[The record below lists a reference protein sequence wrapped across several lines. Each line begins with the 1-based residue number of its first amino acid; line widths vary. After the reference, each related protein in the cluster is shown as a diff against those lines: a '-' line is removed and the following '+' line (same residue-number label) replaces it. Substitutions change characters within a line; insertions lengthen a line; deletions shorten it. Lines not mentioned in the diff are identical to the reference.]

1 MSGVGEAIERT
12 YRDHWGRIQA
22 TLIRFFADFDL
33 AEEAA
38 QEAFALAAE
47 RWAVEGVPQNPRAW
61 IVSTAR
67 HKAIDRVRREA
78 NLRHKQK
85 DIEATFA
92 PDEPAESDPDTIADD
107 LLRLIFTCCH
117 PALALEVQVALTLRT
132 VLGLETGE
140 IARAFLV
147 PETTMAQRLVRAKKK
162 IAGARIPYRVPDPS
176 ELPERLAGVHS
187 AVYLVF
193 NEGYAAT
200 AGEALVRADLC
211 AEAIRLGRLLASL
224 EDDRE
229 TLGLL
234 ALMLLHD
241 ARRATRIDAG
251 GVPILLADQDR
262 ARWDRVQIAEALPL
276 VERAMAS
283 DEPGP
288 YALQAAIAATHCRAD
303 LAPATDWSEILRLYD
318 VMSRLYPSPVV
329 ELNRAVAVAMLFGP
343 AAGLHAL
350 ETLVPADALADYHLL
365 PAARADLLRRLGR
378 ADEARAD
385 YARAL
390 SLVRNDPE
398 RRFLEARL
406 RELDRH

>member
-1 MSGVGEAIERT
+1 
-12 YRDHWGRIQA
+12 
-22 TLIRFFADFDL
+22 
-33 AEEAA
+33 
-38 QEAFALAAE
+38 
-47 RWAVEGVPQNPRAW
+47 
-61 IVSTAR
+61 
-67 HKAIDRVRREA
+67 
-78 NLRHKQK
+78 
-85 DIEATFA
+85 
-92 PDEPAESDPDTIADD
+92 
-107 LLRLIFTCCH
+107 
-117 PALALEVQVALTLRT
+117 
-132 VLGLETGE
+132 
-140 IARAFLV
+140 
-147 PETTMAQRLVRAKKK
+147 
-162 IAGARIPYRVPDPS
+162 
-176 ELPERLAGVHS
+176 
-187 AVYLVF
+187 
-193 NEGYAAT
+193 
-200 AGEALVRADLC
+200 VRADLC